1 MTNSI
6 GSFRSILPLLLFVG
20 VFLGF
25 GIYNNDFYALPSP
38 IAALMGIV
46 SAFFVLK
53 GKINEKIDTFLKGC
67 GDGKILTM
75 CIIYL
80 LAGAFAT
87 VSKATGSVDTIVN
100 LGLNYISPA
109 YFPVGI
115 FLIASFLSFA
125 SGTSVGSI
133 VTLGPI
139 VIDLAEKSGSP
150 LGLMGAAL
158 LSGSM
163 FGDNLSVISD
173 TTIAATQSLGC
184 EMKDKFR
191 ANFKLALPAAILA
204 VIILLLIGFN
214 QETSSMV
221 MEEKDF
227 NILLILPYL
236 LVIAL
241 SIIGI
246 NVFVVLFSGLIF
258 AGILGIGNGTFGVM
272 DFAKTTYEGFTG
284 MTEIFLLSLLTG
296 GLAALVE
303 KAGGINFLLRNINK
317 IINSKKT
324 ALLGIGGLVTVAN
337 FCVANNTI
345 AILISGKVSKE
356 ITDKYGLKPQESA
369 SVLDIFACYV
379 QGIIPYGAQ
388 ILILISL
395 SNFKMSYL
403 DLIQNSYYLHLLLVI
418 TLVSIFLGKKSSKT
432 QLNTTLN
439 KNLNGN

>member
-1 MTNSI
+1 MTKTN
-6 GSFRSILPLLLFVG
+6 GTFLSILPLLLFVG
-20 VFLGF
+20 IFLGF
-25 GIYNNDFYALPSP
+25 GIYNQDFYALPSP
-38 IAALMGIV
+38 IAALIGIV
-46 SAFFVLK
+46 SAFVLLK
-53 GKINEKIDTFLKGC
+53 GKVNEKIDTFLKGC

-100 LGLNYISPA
+100 LGLNYISAA

-115 FLIASFLSFA
+115 FVIASFLSFA

-150 LGLMGAAL
+150 LGLIGAAL
-158 LSGSM
+158 LSGAM

-191 ANFKLALPAAILA
+191 VNFKLALPAAIIA
-204 VIILLLIGFN
+204 IVILVAIGFS
-214 QETSSMV
+214 QETSAV
-221 MEEKDF
+221 PLEQKDYNF
-227 NILLILPYL
+227 ILILPYL

-246 NVFVVLFSGLIF
+246 NVFVVLFSGLLF
-258 AGILGIGNGTFGVM
+258 AGVLGMGYGTFGLM
-272 DFAKTTYEGFTG
+272 DFAKSSYEGFTS

-317 IINSKKT
+317 IISSKKT

-356 ITDKYGLKPQESA
+356 ITEKYGLKPQESA

-395 SNFKMSYL
+395 SNFKMSYT
-403 DLIQNSYYLHLLLVI
+403 DLILNSFYLHLLLVI
-418 TLVSIFLGKKSSKT
+418 TLISIFFSSK
-432 QLNTTLN
+432 NN
-439 KNLNGN
+439 

>member
-1 MTNSI
+1 MTKTN
-6 GSFRSILPLLLFVG
+6 GTFLSILPLLLFVG
-20 VFLGF
+20 IFLGF
-25 GIYNNDFYALPSP
+25 GIYNQDFYALPSP
-38 IAALMGIV
+38 IAALIGIV
-46 SAFFVLK
+46 SAFVLLK
-53 GKINEKIDTFLKGC
+53 GKVNEKIDTFLKGC

-100 LGLNYISPA
+100 LGLNYISAA

-115 FLIASFLSFA
+115 FVIASFLSFA

-150 LGLMGAAL
+150 LGFIGAAL
-158 LSGSM
+158 LSGAM

-184 EMKDKFR
+184 KMKDKFR
-191 ANFKLALPAAILA
+191 VNFKLAFPAAIIA
-204 VIILLLIGFN
+204 IVILIAIGFS
-214 QETSSMV
+214 QETSAV
-221 MEEKDF
+221 PLEQKDYNF
-227 NILLILPYL
+227 ILILPYL

-246 NVFVVLFSGLIF
+246 NVFVVLFSGLLF
-258 AGILGIGNGTFGVM
+258 AGVLGMGYGTFGLM
-272 DFAKTTYEGFTG
+272 DFAKSSYEGFTS

-324 ALLGIGGLVTVAN
+324 ALLGIGELVTVAN

-356 ITDKYGLKPQESA
+356 ITEKYGLKPQESA

-395 SNFKMSYL
+395 SNFKMSYT
-403 DLIQNSYYLHLLLVI
+403 DLILNSFYLHLLLVI
-418 TLVSIFLGKKSSKT
+418 TLISIFFRSK
-432 QLNTTLN
+432 NN
-439 KNLNGN
+439 

>member
-1 MTNSI
+1 MTKTN
-6 GSFRSILPLLLFVG
+6 GTFLSILPLLLFVG
-20 VFLGF
+20 IFLGF
-25 GIYNNDFYALPSP
+25 GIYNQDFYALPSP
-38 IAALMGIV
+38 IAALIGIV
-46 SAFFVLK
+46 SAFVLLK
-53 GKINEKIDTFLKGC
+53 GKVNEKIDTFLKGC

-100 LGLNYISPA
+100 LGLNYISAA

-115 FLIASFLSFA
+115 FVIASFLSFA

-150 LGLMGAAL
+150 LGFIGAAL
-158 LSGSM
+158 LSGAM

-191 ANFKLALPAAILA
+191 VNFKLAFPAAIIA
-204 VIILLLIGFN
+204 IVILVAIGFS
-214 QETSSMV
+214 QETSAV
-221 MEEKDF
+221 PLEQKDYNF
-227 NILLILPYL
+227 ILILPYL

-246 NVFVVLFSGLIF
+246 NVFVVLFSGLLF
-258 AGILGIGNGTFGVM
+258 AGVLGMGYGTFGLM
-272 DFAKTTYEGFTG
+272 DFAKSSYEGFTS

-296 GLAALVE
+296 GLATLVE

-317 IINSKKT
+317 IISSKKT

-356 ITDKYGLKPQESA
+356 ITEKYGLKPQESA

-395 SNFKMSYL
+395 SNFKMSYT
-403 DLIQNSYYLHLLLVI
+403 DLILNSFYLHLLLVI
-418 TLVSIFLGKKSSKT
+418 TLISIFFRSK
-432 QLNTTLN
+432 NN
-439 KNLNGN
+439 

>member
-1 MTNSI
+1 MTKTH
-6 GSFRSILPLLLFVG
+6 GTFLSILPLLLFVG
-20 VFLGF
+20 IFLGF
-25 GIYNNDFYALPSP
+25 GIYNQDFYALPSP
-38 IAALMGIV
+38 IAALIGIV
-46 SAFFVLK
+46 SAFVLLK
-53 GKINEKIDTFLKGC
+53 GKVNEKIDTFLKGC

-100 LGLNYISPA
+100 LGLNYISAA

-115 FLIASFLSFA
+115 FVIASFLSFA

-150 LGLMGAAL
+150 LGLIGAAL
-158 LSGSM
+158 LSGAM

-191 ANFKLALPAAILA
+191 VNFKLAFPAAIIA
-204 VIILLLIGFN
+204 IVILITIGFS
-214 QETSSMV
+214 QETSAV
-221 MEEKDF
+221 PLEQKDYNF
-227 NILLILPYL
+227 ILILPYL

-246 NVFVVLFSGLIF
+246 NVFVVLFSGLLF
-258 AGILGIGNGTFGVM
+258 AGVLGMGYGTFGLM
-272 DFAKTTYEGFTG
+272 DFAKSSYEGFTS

-317 IINSKKT
+317 IISSKKT

-356 ITDKYGLKPQESA
+356 ITEKYGLKPQESA

-395 SNFKMSYL
+395 SNFKMSYT
-403 DLIQNSYYLHLLLVI
+403 DLILNSFYLHLLLVI
-418 TLVSIFLGKKSSKT
+418 TLISIFFRSK
-432 QLNTTLN
+432 NN
-439 KNLNGN
+439 

>member
-1 MTNSI
+1 MTKTK
-6 GSFRSILPLLLFVG
+6 GSFISILPLLCFVG

-25 GIYNNDFYALPSP
+25 GIYNQDFYALPSP
-38 IAALMGIV
+38 IAALIGIV
-46 SAFFVLK
+46 SAFVFLK
-53 GKINEKIDTFLKGC
+53 GKVNEKIDTFLKGC

-87 VSKATGSVDTIVN
+87 VSKATGSVDAIVD
-100 LGLNYISPA
+100 LGLNYISAA

-115 FLIASFLSFA
+115 FVIASFLSFA

-133 VTLGPI
+133 VTLAPI
-139 VIDLAEKSGSP
+139 VIELAEKSGSP
-150 LGLMGAAL
+150 IGLIAAAL
-158 LSGSM
+158 LSGAM

-173 TTIAATQSLGC
+173 TTIASTQSLGC
-184 EMKDKFR
+184 EMKDKFK
-191 ANFKLALPAAILA
+191 ANFKLALPAAIIA
-204 VIILLLIGFN
+204 IFILLYIGFTT
-214 QETSSMV
+214 ETTAV
-221 MEEKDF
+221 VLEKNDY
-227 NILLILPYL
+227 NLLLILPYL

-246 NVFVVLFSGLIF
+246 NVFVVLFSGLLF
-258 AGILGIGNGTFGVM
+258 AGILGIGSGIFGIM
-272 DFAKTTYEGFTG
+272 DFVENTYEGFTE

-303 KAGGINFLLRNINK
+303 KAGGINFLLRNISK
-317 IINSKKT
+317 IIKSKKS

-345 AILISGKVSKE
+345 AILISGKVAKE
-356 ITDKYGLKPQESA
+356 ITQKHGLKPQDSA
-369 SVLDIFACYV
+369 SILDIFACYV

-395 SNFKMSYL
+395 SHFQINYL
-403 DLIQNSYYLHLLLVI
+403 ELVLNSYYLHILLLITVI
-418 TLVSIFLGKKSSKT
+418 SILFKKNPRTLTV
-432 QLNTTLN
+432 
-439 KNLNGN
+439 

>member
-1 MTNSI
+1 MTKTN
-6 GSFRSILPLLLFVG
+6 GSVLSILPLLLFVI
-20 VFLGF
+20 VFLGA
-25 GIYNNDFYALPSP
+25 GIYNQDFYALPSP
-38 IAALMGIV
+38 IAALIGIV
-46 SAFFVLK
+46 SAFVLLK
-53 GKINEKIDTFLKGC
+53 GKVNEKIDTFLKGC

-100 LGLNYISPA
+100 LGLNYISPE

-115 FLIASFLSFA
+115 FVIASFLSFA

-150 LGLMGAAL
+150 LGLIGAAL
-158 LSGSM
+158 LSGAI

-173 TTIAATQSLGC
+173 TTIAATQSMGC
-184 EMKDKFR
+184 DMKDKFK
-191 ANFKLALPAAILA
+191 ANFKLALPAAIIA
-204 VIILLLIGFN
+204 IIILVVIGFN
-214 QETSSMV
+214 QETTAVV
-221 MEEKDF
+221 MEQKDF
-227 NILLILPYL
+227 NFVLILPYL

-241 SIIGI
+241 SIVGL
-246 NVFVVLFSGLIF
+246 NVFVVLFSGLLF
-258 AGILGIGNGTFGVM
+258 AGILGMGFGTFGLM
-272 DFAKTTYEGFTG
+272 DFAKNTYEGFTS

-303 KAGGINFLLRNINK
+303 KAGGINFLLRNISK

-324 ALLGIGGLVTVAN
+324 ALLGIGGLVSVAN

-356 ITDKYGLKPQESA
+356 ITDNYELKPQESA

-388 ILILISL
+388 ILLLISL
-395 SNFKMSYL
+395 SNFKMSYT
-403 DLIQNSYYLHLLLVI
+403 DLVLNSFYLHLLLVI
-418 TLVSIFLGKKSSKT
+418 TLGSIIFRSSKK
-432 QLNTTLN
+432 LTLN
-439 KNLNGN
+439 KSTI

>member
-1 MTNSI
+1 MTKTH
-6 GSFRSILPLLLFVG
+6 GTFLSILPLLLFIG
-20 VFLGF
+20 IFLGF
-25 GIYNNDFYALPSP
+25 GIYNQDFYALPSP
-38 IAALMGIV
+38 IAALIGIV
-46 SAFFVLK
+46 SAFVLLK
-53 GKINEKIDTFLKGC
+53 GKVNEKIDTFLKGC

-100 LGLNYISPA
+100 LGLNYISAA

-115 FLIASFLSFA
+115 FVIASFLSFA

-150 LGLMGAAL
+150 LGLIGAAL
-158 LSGSM
+158 LSGAM

-191 ANFKLALPAAILA
+191 VNFKLAFPAAIIA
-204 VIILLLIGFN
+204 IVILVAIGFS
-214 QETSSMV
+214 QETSAV
-221 MEEKDF
+221 PLEQKDYNF
-227 NILLILPYL
+227 ILILPYL

-246 NVFVVLFSGLIF
+246 NVFVVLFSGLLF
-258 AGILGIGNGTFGVM
+258 AGVLGMGYGTFGLM
-272 DFAKTTYEGFTG
+272 DFAKSSYEGFTS

-317 IINSKKT
+317 IISSKKT

-356 ITDKYGLKPQESA
+356 ITEKYGLKPQESA

-395 SNFKMSYL
+395 SNFKMSYT
-403 DLIQNSYYLHLLLVI
+403 DLILNSFYLHLLLVI
-418 TLVSIFLGKKSSKT
+418 TLISIFFRSK
-432 QLNTTLN
+432 NN
-439 KNLNGN
+439 

>member
-1 MTNSI
+1 MTKTH
-6 GSFRSILPLLLFVG
+6 GTFLSILPLLLFVG
-20 VFLGF
+20 IFLGF
-25 GIYNNDFYALPSP
+25 GIYNQDFYALPSP
-38 IAALMGIV
+38 IAALIGIV
-46 SAFFVLK
+46 SAFVLLK
-53 GKINEKIDTFLKGC
+53 GKVNEKIDTFLKGC

-100 LGLNYISPA
+100 LGLNYISAA

-115 FLIASFLSFA
+115 FVIASFLSFA

-150 LGLMGAAL
+150 LGLIGAAL
-158 LSGSM
+158 LSGAM

-191 ANFKLALPAAILA
+191 VNFKLAFPAAIIA
-204 VIILLLIGFN
+204 IVILVAIGFS
-214 QETSSMV
+214 QETSAV
-221 MEEKDF
+221 PLEQKDYNF
-227 NILLILPYL
+227 ILILPYL

-246 NVFVVLFSGLIF
+246 NVFVVLFSGLLF
-258 AGILGIGNGTFGVM
+258 AGVLGMGYGTFGLM
-272 DFAKTTYEGFTG
+272 DFAKSSYEGFTS

-317 IINSKKT
+317 IISSKKT

-356 ITDKYGLKPQESA
+356 ITEKYGLKPQESA

-395 SNFKMSYL
+395 SNFKMSYT
-403 DLIQNSYYLHLLLVI
+403 DLILNSFYLHLLLVI
-418 TLVSIFLGKKSSKT
+418 TLISIFFRSK
-432 QLNTTLN
+432 NN
-439 KNLNGN
+439 

>member
-1 MTNSI
+1 MTKTN
-6 GSFRSILPLLLFVG
+6 GSVLSILPLLLFVI
-20 VFLGF
+20 VFLGA
-25 GIYNNDFYALPSP
+25 GIYNQDFYALPSP
-38 IAALMGIV
+38 IAALIGIV
-46 SAFFVLK
+46 SAFVLLK
-53 GKINEKIDTFLKGC
+53 GKVNEKIDTFLKGC

-100 LGLNYISPA
+100 LGLNYISAA

-115 FLIASFLSFA
+115 FVIASFLSFA

-150 LGLMGAAL
+150 LGLIGAAL
-158 LSGSM
+158 LSGAM

-191 ANFKLALPAAILA
+191 VNFKLAFPAAIIA
-204 VIILLLIGFN
+204 IVILITIGFS
-214 QETSSMV
+214 QETSAV
-221 MEEKDF
+221 PLEQKDYNF
-227 NILLILPYL
+227 ILILPYL

-246 NVFVVLFSGLIF
+246 NVFVVLFSGLLF
-258 AGILGIGNGTFGVM
+258 AGVLGMGYGTFGLM
-272 DFAKTTYEGFTG
+272 DFAKSSYEGFTS

-317 IINSKKT
+317 IISSKKT

-356 ITDKYGLKPQESA
+356 ITEKYGLKPQESA

-395 SNFKMSYL
+395 SNFKMSYT
-403 DLIQNSYYLHLLLVI
+403 DLILNSFYLHLLLVI
-418 TLVSIFLGKKSSKT
+418 TLISIFFRSK
-432 QLNTTLN
+432 NN
-439 KNLNGN
+439 

>member
-1 MTNSI
+1 MTKTN
-6 GSFRSILPLLLFVG
+6 GSFTAIIPLLIFVF
-20 VFLGF
+20 VFLGA
-25 GIYNNDFYALPSP
+25 GIFNNDFYALPSP
-38 IAALMGIV
+38 VAALIGIV
-46 SAFFVLK
+46 SAFILLK
-53 GKINEKIDTFLKGC
+53 GKVNEKIDTFLKGC

-87 VSKATGSVDTIVN
+87 VSKATGSVDTIVS
-100 LGLNYISPA
+100 LGLNYISA
-109 YFPVGI
+109 EYFPVGI
-115 FLIASFLSFA
+115 FVIASFLSFA

-150 LGLMGAAL
+150 LGLIGAAL
-158 LSGSM
+158 LSGAM

-173 TTIAATQSLGC
+173 TTIAATQSMGC
-184 EMKDKFR
+184 DMKDKFR
-191 ANFKLALPAAILA
+191 ANFKLALPAALIAILIF
-204 VIILLLIGFN
+204 VLIGLN
-214 QETSSMV
+214 QEPTSV
-221 MEEKDF
+221 IMEQKDF
-227 NILLILPYL
+227 NFMLILPYL
-236 LVIAL
+236 LVITL

-246 NVFVVLFSGLIF
+246 NVFVVLFSGLLF
-258 AGILGIGNGTFGVM
+258 AGVLGIGYGTFGLM
-272 DFAKTTYEGFTG
+272 DFAKNTYEGFTS

-317 IINSKKT
+317 IISSKKT
-324 ALLGIGGLVTVAN
+324 ALLGIGGLVSVAN

-356 ITDKYGLKPQESA
+356 ITDKYELKPQESA

-395 SNFKMSYL
+395 SNFKMSYT
-403 DLIQNSYYLHLLLVI
+403 DLVLNSFYLHLLLVI
-418 TLVSIFLGKKSSKT
+418 TLGSIIFKNTKKLTLSKT
-432 QLNTTLN
+432 
-439 KNLNGN
+439 KI

>member
-1 MTNSI
+1 MTKTN
-6 GSFRSILPLLLFVG
+6 GTFLSILPLLLFVG
-20 VFLGF
+20 IFLGF
-25 GIYNNDFYALPSP
+25 GIYNQDFYALPSP
-38 IAALMGIV
+38 IAALIGIV
-46 SAFFVLK
+46 SAFVLLK
-53 GKINEKIDTFLKGC
+53 GKVNEKIDTFLKGC

-87 VSKATGSVDTIVN
+87 VSKATGSIDTIVN
-100 LGLNYISPA
+100 LGLNYISAA

-115 FLIASFLSFA
+115 FVIASFLSFA

-150 LGLMGAAL
+150 LGLIGAAL
-158 LSGSM
+158 LSGAM

-191 ANFKLALPAAILA
+191 VNFKLALPAAIIA
-204 VIILLLIGFN
+204 IVILVAIGFS
-214 QETSSMV
+214 QETSAV
-221 MEEKDF
+221 PLEQKDYNF
-227 NILLILPYL
+227 ILILPYL

-246 NVFVVLFSGLIF
+246 NVFVVLFSGLLF
-258 AGILGIGNGTFGVM
+258 AGVLGMGYGTFGLM
-272 DFAKTTYEGFTG
+272 DFAKSSYEGFTS

-356 ITDKYGLKPQESA
+356 ITEKYGLKPQESA

-395 SNFKMSYL
+395 SNFKMSYT
-403 DLIQNSYYLHLLLVI
+403 DLILNSFYLHLLLVI
-418 TLVSIFLGKKSSKT
+418 TLISIFFRSK
-432 QLNTTLN
+432 NN
-439 KNLNGN
+439 

>member
-1 MTNSI
+1 MTKTN
-6 GSFRSILPLLLFVG
+6 GSFTAIIPLLIFVFI
-20 VFLGF
+20 FLGA

-38 IAALMGIV
+38 VAALIGIV
-46 SAFFVLK
+46 SAFILLK
-53 GKINEKIDTFLKGC
+53 GKVNEKIDTFLKGC

-100 LGLNYISPA
+100 LGLNYISA
-109 YFPVGI
+109 EYFPVGI
-115 FLIASFLSFA
+115 FVIASFLSFA

-150 LGLMGAAL
+150 LGLIGAAL
-158 LSGSM
+158 LSGAI

-173 TTIAATQSLGC
+173 TTIAATQSMGC
-184 EMKDKFR
+184 DMKDKFR
-191 ANFKLALPAAILA
+191 ANFKLALPAALMAILIF
-204 VIILLLIGFN
+204 VLIGFN
-214 QETSSMV
+214 QEPTSV
-221 MEEKDF
+221 IMEQKDF
-227 NILLILPYL
+227 NFMLILPYL
-236 LVIAL
+236 LVITL

-246 NVFVVLFSGLIF
+246 NVFVVLFSGLLF
-258 AGILGIGNGTFGVM
+258 AGVLGMGYGTFGLM
-272 DFAKTTYEGFTG
+272 DFAKNTYEGFTS

-317 IINSKKT
+317 IISSKKT
-324 ALLGIGGLVTVAN
+324 ALLGIGGLVSVAN

-356 ITDKYGLKPQESA
+356 ITDKYELKPQESA

-395 SNFKMSYL
+395 SNFKMSYT
-403 DLIQNSYYLHLLLVI
+403 DLVLNSFYLHLLLVI
-418 TLVSIFLGKKSSKT
+418 TLDSIIFKSTKKLTFSMST
-432 QLNTTLN
+432 I
-439 KNLNGN
+439 

>member
-1 MTNSI
+1 MTKTH
-6 GSFRSILPLLLFVG
+6 GTFLSILPLLLFVG
-20 VFLGF
+20 IFLGF
-25 GIYNNDFYALPSP
+25 GIYNQDFYALPSP
-38 IAALMGIV
+38 IAALIGIV
-46 SAFFVLK
+46 SAFVLLK
-53 GKINEKIDTFLKGC
+53 GKVNEKIDTFLKGC

-100 LGLNYISPA
+100 LGLNYISAA

-115 FLIASFLSFA
+115 FVIASFLSFA

-150 LGLMGAAL
+150 LGLIGAAL
-158 LSGSM
+158 LSGAM

-191 ANFKLALPAAILA
+191 VNFKLAFPAAIIA
-204 VIILLLIGFN
+204 IVILIAIGFS
-214 QETSSMV
+214 QETSAV
-221 MEEKDF
+221 PLEQKDYNF
-227 NILLILPYL
+227 ILILPYL

-246 NVFVVLFSGLIF
+246 NVFVVLFSGLLF
-258 AGILGIGNGTFGVM
+258 AGVLGMGYGTFGLM
-272 DFAKTTYEGFTG
+272 DFAKSSYEGFTS

-356 ITDKYGLKPQESA
+356 ITEKYGLKPQESA

-395 SNFKMSYL
+395 SNFKMSYT
-403 DLIQNSYYLHLLLVI
+403 DLILNSFYLHLLLVI
-418 TLVSIFLGKKSSKT
+418 TLISIFFRSK
-432 QLNTTLN
+432 NN
-439 KNLNGN
+439 

>member
-1 MTNSI
+1 MTKTN
-6 GSFRSILPLLLFVG
+6 GTFLSILPLLLFVG
-20 VFLGF
+20 IFLGF
-25 GIYNNDFYALPSP
+25 GIYNQDFYALPSP
-38 IAALMGIV
+38 IAALIGIV
-46 SAFFVLK
+46 SAFVLLK
-53 GKINEKIDTFLKGC
+53 GKVNEKIDTFLKGC

-100 LGLNYISPA
+100 LGLNYISAA

-115 FLIASFLSFA
+115 FVIASFLSFA

-150 LGLMGAAL
+150 LGLIGAAL
-158 LSGSM
+158 LSGAM

-191 ANFKLALPAAILA
+191 VNFKLAFPAAIIA
-204 VIILLLIGFN
+204 IVILVAIGFS
-214 QETSSMV
+214 QETSAV
-221 MEEKDF
+221 PLEQKDYNF
-227 NILLILPYL
+227 ILILPYL

-246 NVFVVLFSGLIF
+246 NVFVVLFSGVLF
-258 AGILGIGNGTFGVM
+258 AGVLGMGYGTFGLM
-272 DFAKTTYEGFTG
+272 DFAKSSYEGFTS

-356 ITDKYGLKPQESA
+356 ITEKYGLKPQESA

-395 SNFKMSYL
+395 SNFKMSYT
-403 DLIQNSYYLHLLLVI
+403 DLILNSFYLHLLLVI
-418 TLVSIFLGKKSSKT
+418 TLISIFFRSK
-432 QLNTTLN
+432 NN
-439 KNLNGN
+439 